1 VLPTVTEVLT
11 LPAIRAAAPEVL
23 AGDPD
28 RAVVRW
34 VHSSEVYEMGGL
46 LAGGELLLT
55 TGLGLHGR
63 TTAQVA
69 DYVEQLADAGCAA
82 LALEVGRSFA
92 VVPQE
97 LIQTARRRGMV
108 LLALREVVPF
118 VRMVEDFHDLLLRR
132 KLSWRRAGEPIWQEL
147 LGLVVSGQG
156 LAAVLNATARL
167 ADCPV
172 ELVDVD
178 GRVVERS
185 RTPGLVDSAAR
196 TVAEVR
202 GAHGPVGRLV
212 LNGRSTAGRTSVAE
226 RAAVAVALELGR
238 HPDLGSR
245 PSLAQAVIT
254 DLVAGV
260 LVSQG
265 DLQARLAAAGWLPP
279 AGTHVLVA
287 AVEVDRRTPAS
298 EAVPAVRE
306 AAEAVLGRC
315 LVGAAGSTVVVL
327 ARGWPR
333 SSQGRQ
339 RDAAEQLRAR
349 LRAGALDAAVRTIGV
364 ADPVSELADVSG
376 AVARAREVITLSR
389 RIGSRQAVVLA
400 QDVAVHR
407 LLAGGLDGAQ
417 VAAFVTGQLGPL
429 VDHDAAH
436 GTDLLRT
443 LDAHVATGL
452 SKTRTAEVLGIR
464 RQTLY
469 ARLNRIEHLLG
480 APVDDPGQRTCLGL
494 ALSAWRMRTGLDPQT
509 VPGPTRGSI
518 AGQLSGAAPGSP
530 GTPGRAAGWTA

>member
-1 VLPTVTEVLT
+1 VLPTVTEVLE
-11 LPAIRAAAPEVL
+11 LPAVRAAAPEVL

-28 RAVVRW
+28 TSIVRW

-63 TTAQVA
+63 TAQQVA

-97 LIQTARRRGMV
+97 LVQTARRRGLV
-108 LLALREVVPF
+108 LVALREVVPF
-118 VRMVEDFHDLLLRR
+118 ARMGEDFHELLLRR

-156 LAAVLNATARL
+156 LAAVLTATARM

-185 RTPGLVDSAAR
+185 RTPGLRDSAAR

-202 GAHGPVGRLV
+202 GAHGSVGKLV
-212 LNGRSTAGRTSVAE
+212 LHGRATAGRTGVAE

-238 HPDLGSR
+238 HPDVGSR

-265 DLQARLAAAGWLPP
+265 DLQARLAAAGWVPT
-279 AGTHVLVA
+279 AGSSVLVA
-287 AVEVDRRTPAS
+287 AVDVDRRTPAS

-306 AAEAVLGRC
+306 AAETVLGRC
-315 LVGAAGSTVVVL
+315 LVGAAGSSVLVL

-333 SSQGRQ
+333 SAQRRQ
-339 RDAAEQLRAR
+339 REAAEKLRAR
-349 LRAGALDAAVRTIGV
+349 LCAGPLADAVRTIGV
-364 ADPVSELADVSG
+364 ADPVGDPAEIPG
-376 AVARAREVITLSR
+376 AVARAREVVALSR
-389 RIGSRQAVVLA
+389 RAGSREPVVLA

-407 LLAGGLDGAQ
+407 LLTGNLASTD
-417 VAAFVTGQLGPL
+417 VAAFVTDQLGPL

-436 GTDLLRT
+436 GTELLRT

-452 SKTRTAEVLGIR
+452 SKSRTAEALGIR

-469 ARLNRIEHLLG
+469 ARLDRIEHLLG
-480 APVDDPGQRTCLGL
+480 APVDDPVQRTCLGL
-494 ALSAWRMRTGLDPQT
+494 ALSAWRMRTGLDPQA
-509 VPGPTRGSI
+509 VPGRPRAEPRQSRTGAERERRTEGTM
-518 AGQLSGAAPGSP
+518 AG
-530 GTPGRAAGWTA
+530 

>member
-1 VLPTVTEVLT
+1 VLPTVTEVLR
-11 LPAIRAAAPEVL
+11 LPALRAAAPEVL

-28 RAVVRW
+28 TAIVRW

-63 TTAQVA
+63 TAQQVA
-69 DYVEQLADAGCAA
+69 DYVEQLADAGCSA

-92 VVPQE
+92 MVPQE
-97 LIQTARRRGMV
+97 LVQTARRRGMV
-108 LLALREVVPF
+108 LLALHEVVPF
-118 VRMVEDFHDLLLRR
+118 ARMVEDFHDLLLRR

-156 LAAVLNATARL
+156 LAAVLHATARM

-212 LNGRSTAGRTSVAE
+212 LHGRPTAGRTGVAG

-265 DLQARLAAAGWLPP
+265 DLRARLSAAGWVPGP
-279 AGTHVLVA
+279 GTHVLVL

-306 AAEAVLGRC
+306 AAGSVLGPC
-315 LVGAAGSTVVVL
+315 LVGAAGSVVVVL

-333 SSQGRQ
+333 SALRRQ
-339 RDAAEQLRAR
+339 REAAEELFRH

-364 ADPVSELADVSG
+364 ADPVGELATVPG
-376 AVARAREVITLSR
+376 AVARAREVVTLSR
-389 RIGSRQAVVLA
+389 RIGSRQPVVLA

-407 LLAGGLDGAQ
+407 LLAGGLDASEI
-417 VAAFVTGQLGPL
+417 AAFVTGQLGPL

-452 SKTRTAEVLGIR
+452 SKTRTAEVLGVR

-469 ARLNRIEHLLG
+469 ARLERIEHLLG

-509 VPGPTRGSI
+509 VPAPTRGGV
-518 AGQLSGAAPGSP
+518 AGPVPAPSGGAAG
-530 GTPGRAAGWTA
+530 

>member
-1 VLPTVTEVLT
+1 VLPTVTEVLE
-11 LPAIRAAAPEVL
+11 LPAVRAAAPEVL

-28 RAVVRW
+28 TAVVRW

-63 TTAQVA
+63 TAQQVA

-82 LALEVGRSFA
+82 LAMEVGRSFA
-92 VVPQE
+92 VVPHE

-108 LLALREVVPF
+108 LLALHEVVPF

-156 LAAVLNATARL
+156 LAAVLNAAART

-172 ELVDVD
+172 EFLDVD

-185 RTPGLVDSAAR
+185 RTPGLIDSAAR

-202 GAHGPVGRLV
+202 GPHGPVGRLV
-212 LNGRSTAGRTSVAE
+212 LHGRATVGRSSVAE
-226 RAAVAVALELGR
+226 RADVAVALELGR

-265 DLQARLAAAGWLPP
+265 DLQGRLAAAGWVPTP
-279 AGTHVLVA
+279 GIHVLVA
-287 AVEVDRRTPAS
+287 AVDVDRRTPAS

-306 AAEAVLGRC
+306 AAESVLGRC
-315 LVGAAGSTVVVL
+315 LVGAAGSTVLVL

-333 SSQGRQ
+333 SAQRRQ
-339 RDAAEQLRAR
+339 RDAAEQLRS
-349 LRAGALDAAVRTIGV
+349 LLCAGPLDAAVRTIGV
-364 ADPVSELADVSG
+364 ADPVSELAAIPG
-376 AVARAREVITLSR
+376 AVARAREVVTLSR
-389 RIGSRQAVVLA
+389 RIGSRRPVVLA

-407 LLAGGLDGAQ
+407 LLAGGLDGAEI
-417 VAAFVTGQLGPL
+417 AAFVTAQLGPL
-429 VDHDAAH
+429 VDHDATH

-443 LDAHVATGL
+443 LDAHIATGL
-452 SKTRTAEVLGIR
+452 SKTRTADLLGVR

-469 ARLNRIEHLLG
+469 ARLDRIEHLLG

-509 VPGPTRGSI
+509 VPTHPRGGMTGQAPGATGPT
-518 AGQLSGAAPGSP
+518 
-530 GTPGRAAGWTA
+530 GRAGG

>member
-1 VLPTVTEVLT
+1 VLPTVNEVLD
-11 LPAIRAAAPEVL
+11 LPAVRAAAPEVL

-63 TTAQVA
+63 TAQQVA

-97 LIQTARRRGMV
+97 LVQTAARRGMV
-108 LLALREVVPF
+108 LVALREVVPF
-118 VRMVEDFHDLLLRR
+118 ARMVEDFHDLLLRR

-156 LAAVLNATARL
+156 LAAVLTATARL
-167 ADCPV
+167 AVCRV
-172 ELVDVD
+172 ELLDVD

-185 RTPGLVDSAAR
+185 RAPGLPDSTAR
-196 TVAEVR
+196 TIAEVR
-202 GAHGPVGRLV
+202 GAHGSEGRLV
-212 LNGRSTAGRTSVAE
+212 LHGWPTAGRTGVAG
-226 RAAVAVALELGR
+226 RAAVAVALELAR
-238 HPDLGSR
+238 HPDRGSR
-245 PSLAQAVIT
+245 PSLAQAVVT

-265 DLQARLAAAGWLPP
+265 DLQARLAAAGWIP
-279 AGTHVLVA
+279 APGTHVLVA
-287 AVEVDRRTPAS
+287 AVEVDRRTPAN

-327 ARGWPR
+327 GRGWPR
-333 SSQGRQ
+333 SAERRQ
-339 RDAAEQLRAR
+339 RDAVEQLRAR
-349 LRAGALDAAVRTIGV
+349 LATEPLGTAIRTIGV
-364 ADPVSELADVSG
+364 ADPVGDLADVPA

-389 RIGSRQAVVLA
+389 RIGSRQPVVLA

-417 VAAFVTGQLGPL
+417 VAAFVTAQLGPL

-443 LDAHVATGL
+443 LDAHLATGL
-452 SKTRTAEVLGIR
+452 SKTRTAEALGIR

-469 ARLNRIEHLLG
+469 ARLERIEHLLG
-480 APVDDPGQRTCLGL
+480 TPVEDPAQRTCLGL
-494 ALSAWRMRTGLDPQT
+494 ALTAWRMRTGLDPQA
-509 VPGPTRGSI
+509 VPGRSRG
-518 AGQLSGAAPGSP
+518 
-530 GTPGRAAGWTA
+530 

>member
-1 VLPTVTEVLT
+1 MLPTVTEVLR
-11 LPAIRAAAPEVL
+11 LPALRAAAPEVL
-23 AGDPD
+23 TGDPD
-28 RAVVRW
+28 TAVVRW

-63 TTAQVA
+63 TAQQVT
-69 DYVEQLADAGCAA
+69 DYVEQLADAGCAG

-92 VVPQE
+92 VVPHE
-97 LIQTARRRGMV
+97 LVQTARRRGMV
-108 LLALREVVPF
+108 LVTLREVVPF

-132 KLSWRRAGEPIWQEL
+132 KLSWRRPAEPIWQEL
-147 LGLVVSGQG
+147 LGLVLSGQG
-156 LAAVLNATARL
+156 LAAVLNASARL

-185 RTPGLVDSAAR
+185 RTPGLAGSAAR
-196 TVAEVR
+196 TVTEVR

-212 LNGRSTAGRTSVAE
+212 LHGRSTAQRTGVAE

-265 DLQARLAAAGWLPP
+265 DLQARLSAAGWVAP
-279 AGTHVLVA
+279 AGSSVLVA

-315 LVGAAGSTVVVL
+315 LVGAAGSTVIVL

-333 SSQGRQ
+333 SAQPRQ
-339 RDAAEQLRAR
+339 REAAEQLRTR
-349 LRAGALDAAVRTIGV
+349 LCAGPLGAAVRTIGA
-364 ADPVSELADVSG
+364 ADPVSDLADVPE

-389 RIGSRQAVVLA
+389 RIGSRQPVVTA

-417 VAAFVTGQLGPL
+417 LASFVTGQLGPL

-443 LDAHVATGL
+443 LDAHLATGL
-452 SKTRTAEVLGIR
+452 SKTRTAESLGIR

-469 ARLNRIEHLLG
+469 ARLERIEHLLG
-480 APVDDPGQRTCLGL
+480 TPVEDPAQRTCLGL
-494 ALSAWRMRTGLDPQT
+494 ALAAWRMRTGLDPQA
-509 VPGPTRGSI
+509 VPGRSRG
-518 AGQLSGAAPGSP
+518 
-530 GTPGRAAGWTA
+530 